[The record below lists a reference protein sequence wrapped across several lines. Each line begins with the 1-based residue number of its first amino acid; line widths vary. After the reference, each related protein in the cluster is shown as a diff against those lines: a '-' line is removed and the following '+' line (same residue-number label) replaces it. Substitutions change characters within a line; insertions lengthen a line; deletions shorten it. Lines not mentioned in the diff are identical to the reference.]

1 MVINAAKF
9 LDPCL
14 NMPEWV
20 ITDARHDSTAN
31 AYHTTVPCLSGRCS
45 PAVVRYVVLYIQVHV
60 HEHVCDGPCSV
71 LTSSTKK
78 IVGISTISWTEHSV
92 PQTREVACTKNV
104 LPQVLAR
111 GTFS

>member
-1 MVINAAKF
+1 MLLF
-9 LDPCL
+9 LQ
-14 NMPEWV
+14 WV
-20 ITDARHDSTAN
+20 ITDAWHDSTAN
-31 AYHTTVPCLSGRCS
+31 AYHTTLSCLSGRCS
-45 PAVVRYVVLYIQVHV
+45 AAVVRYVVLYIQVDV

-78 IVGISTISWTEHSV
+78 IVGISTISRKEHSV
-92 PQTREVACTKNV
+92 PQTREVACTKDV